1 MECHPSMV
9 TRFGI
14 RAIGAP
20 RRRYG
25 SLGDSCILRTNIGC
39 EGMTEEALLLRD
51 AVRVRQVERRGVS
64 HRSGHDAFNGPRERW
79 MSILRIVS
87 RVHSLGYSKVE
98 FNITEH
104 RWPWIEI
111 GVARSGLQGQYQRR
125 NSGSGVKA
133 ETD

>member
-25 SLGDSCILRTNIGC
+25 SLEDSCILRTNIGC

-51 AVRVRQVERRGVS
+51 AVRVRQVERNEVS
-64 HRSGHDAFNGPRERW
+64 HRGGHGSIGRPRELW
-79 MSILRIVS
+79 ISRIVS
-87 RVHSLGYSKVE
+87 
-98 FNITEH
+98 
-104 RWPWIEI
+104 
-111 GVARSGLQGQYQRR
+111 ARAID
-125 NSGSGVKA
+125 K
-133 ETD
+133 